1 MHIEVARA
9 RLFRGT
15 HAREGTPR
23 EQSRGMCAGSSRARE
38 RENLLPRHRPA
49 STSMPAVAFFLEVGV
64 ALFFREEEHLCAA
77 LDRFVVGDAPVP
89 VAELARR
96 RAA

>member
-1 MHIEVARA
+1 MLERARQENRAVARA
-9 RLFRGT
+9 RG
-15 HAREGTPR
+15 A
-23 EQSRGMCAGSSRARE
+23 RARE

-49 STSMPAVAFFLEVGV
+49 STSNPAVAFFLEVCV

-89 VAELARR
+89 VAELAGR